1 MHHIFSVTDLTFAIK
16 KSLESRFAA
25 FSVRGE
31 ITNFKE
37 QTSGH
42 LYFTLKD
49 EQSQISAVLFKG
61 KTYGLARKPKDG
73 DQVVVTGDLTVYA
86 PRGNYQIIVNE
97 LQFVGLGELLLKLH
111 QLKATLEQRGWF
123 DPRHKKPL
131 PKMPRTIG
139 VITSPTGSVIQDI
152 LNILKRRS
160 WGFHLILN
168 PVRVQGEGAAAEIAE
183 AIRQFNEHKLADVL
197 IVGRGGG
204 SLEDLWAFNEEIV
217 AKAIFESTIP
227 IISAVGH
234 ETDHCIA
241 DLVADLRA
249 PTPSA
254 AAEIVTAEKKQ
265 QLDTLAQ
272 AHRRLHHTML
282 GSVREFKRKL
292 EGVSRQPLLQRPLT
306 LLARPC
312 QQIDEM
318 RERVDQSLKQQL
330 IQRQLHLVAFQKQAR
345 ALSPLSQLQQLR
357 EKFASSRRAIH
368 QTLEQQLGQR
378 LSKLSQLVS
387 HLKAIDPKNLLKQ
400 GYCILFAE
408 KKDSVIFS
416 TKQLSPQQKIA
427 LLLSDGEVRATVDEI
442 K

>member
-16 KSLESRFAA
+16 KSLESRFSA

-97 LQFVGLGELLLKLH
+97 LQFMGLGELLLKLH

-123 DPRHKKPL
+123 DPRHKKAL

-139 VITSPTGSVIQDI
+139 VVTSPTGSVIQDI
-152 LNILKRRS
+152 LNILKRRY

-217 AKAIFESTIP
+217 AKAIFESAIP

-234 ETDHCIA
+234 ETDTCIA

-265 QLDTLAQ
+265 QLDTLTQ
-272 AHRRLHHTML
+272 THRRLTHTLL
-282 GSVREFKRKL
+282 GSIREFKRKI
-292 EGVSRQPLLQRPLT
+292 EGVARQPLLSRPLT
-306 LLARPC
+306 LLARPA

-318 RERVDQSLKQQL
+318 RDRLGQSFKQQL
-330 IQRQLHLVAFQKQAR
+330 SQRRLHVGAFHRQAH
-345 ALSPLSQLQQLR
+345 ALSPLTQLQHLR
-357 EKFASSRRAIH
+357 QKFTSGSKALNLAI
-368 QTLEQQLGQR
+368 EQQLLQR
-378 LSKLSQLVS
+378 QARLRQLVG

-416 TKQLSPQQKIA
+416 TKQLAKEQKIA
-427 LLLSDGEVRATVDEI
+427 LLLSDGEVCATVDEI
-442 K
+442 R